1 MPRAFFDYDDR
12 GSYDEITL
20 RDDVQAL
27 EAIRLR
33 QRVMIDVD
41 RRSLATDIV
50 GEAAALPLALA
61 PTGLTGLT
69 RGSGE
74 ILAARAAAAAG
85 IPFCLSTMSICSI
98 EQVRAAVQ
106 TPFWFQ
112 IYVMRDRGFTRS
124 LIQRAREAQCS
135 ALMLT
140 VDLQIQGQRHREIKN
155 GMTVPPRLRLAN
167 LFDILGKPAWIWR
180 VLTAPSRSFGNLDGR
195 VAGADGLTTL
205 AQWIANQFDPTLTWD
220 DIGWI
225 RELWPG
231 KLILKGILDADDARQ
246 AAQAGVDAIVVSN
259 HGGRQLDG
267 AIASVTALP
276 RIVDAV
282 GDRLEVLF
290 DGGIQSGQSLLKALA
305 LGARGADRQGLPVR
319 PRRRRRGRRGA
330 GDRDH
335 PARTRRQPGA
345 DRAHRR
351 APRRPLDPAARRRQP
366 PTCRR
371 PHRPRSP
378 ARARHHH
385 GSRTDSARSTHR
397 FGQRDRTKSRARPLG
412 RKRRCAT
419 TTGSPAAVHRCSP
432 PPRCAGGHHRAAD
445 GAGAES
451 RST

>member
-1 MPRAFFDYDDR
+1 MGETITNIRDLRERAERRVPRAFFDYDDR

-20 RDDVQAL
+20 RDNLQAFD
-27 EAIRLR
+27 AIRLR

-41 RRSLATDIV
+41 RRSLATSIV
-50 GEAAALPLALA
+50 GEPAALPLALA

-69 RGSGE
+69 HGSGE

-98 EQVRAAVQ
+98 EQVRAAV
-106 TPFWFQ
+106 TAPFWFQ
-112 IYVMRDRGFTRS
+112 VYVMRDRGFTRS

-167 LFDILGKPAWIWR
+167 LFDILSKPAWIWR

-267 AIASVTALP
+267 AIASVAALP

-305 LGARGADRQGLPVR
+305 LGARAGLI
-319 PRRRRRGRRGA
+319 GKAFLYGLGA
-330 GDRDH
+330 GGEAGVAQAIAIIRRELDVSLALTGRTDVRRVDRSILLH
-335 PARTRRQPGA
+335 A
-345 DRAHRR
+345 DGSPYA
-351 APRRPLDPAARRRQP
+351 PAA
-366 PTCRR
+366 
-371 PHRPRSP
+371 
-378 ARARHHH
+378 A
-385 GSRTDSARSTHR
+385 
-397 FGQRDRTKSRARPLG
+397 PLA
-412 RKRRCAT
+412 CAT
-419 TTGSPAAVHRCSP
+419 DTSPRIAH
-432 PPRCAGGHHRAAD
+432 G
-445 GAGAES
+445 
-451 RST
+451 